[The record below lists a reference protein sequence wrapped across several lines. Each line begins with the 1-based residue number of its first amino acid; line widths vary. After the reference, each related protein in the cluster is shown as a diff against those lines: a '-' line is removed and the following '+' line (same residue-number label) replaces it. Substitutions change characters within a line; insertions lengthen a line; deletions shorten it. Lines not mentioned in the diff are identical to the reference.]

1 MNPKKIV
8 SRLLLAFVALAL
20 LVATADVTGL
30 KQRFAGS
37 SPDPAVTQAN
47 KPATSVESDHTDDA
61 RYAAIFYHAKHR
73 CDTCAK
79 IEEYAHTALLPAIEN
94 GELAWQIS
102 EYTAPENREVV
113 RSMDVMTATV
123 VLTERENGKIVR
135 FKNLEDVWLHTN
147 HPDRFAA
154 YITDSW
160 KSFRESL

>member
-1 MNPKKIV
+1 MNPKKLV
-8 SRLLLAFVALAL
+8 SRLLLAFVAVAL
-20 LVATADVTGL
+20 LIATADVTGL
-30 KQRFAGS
+30 KKNFAGTS
-37 SPDPAVTQAN
+37 LNSAGTQAT
-47 KPATSVESDHTDDA
+47 KPATSDDIDHRDDA

-73 CDTCAK
+73 CETCVK

-94 GELAWQIS
+94 GELAWEIS

-113 RSMDVMTATV
+113 RSMDVMTSTV

-135 FKNLEDVWLHTN
+135 YKNLEDVWLHTN

-160 KSFRESL
+160 KNFRESL

>member
-1 MNPKKIV
+1 MNPKKLV
-8 SRLLLAFVALAL
+8 SRLLLAFVVVAL
-20 LVATADVTGL
+20 LIATADVTGL
-30 KQRFAGS
+30 KQKFAGS
-37 SPDPAVTQAN
+37 SPDPAVNLAN
-47 KPATSVESDHTDDA
+47 KSASSNDADHTNDA
-61 RYAAIFYHAKHR
+61 RYAAIFYHARHR
-73 CDTCAK
+73 CDTCVK
-79 IEEYAHTALLPAIEN
+79 IEEYAHTALEPAIKN
-94 GELAWQIS
+94 GELAWETS
-102 EYTAPENREVV
+102 EYTAPANREVV